1 MAAKA
6 ADGGKGNLFARWFQI
21 AIEFFS
27 EVKAEMVKVAWPTRE
42 ETVASTWVIL
52 AAVAVVAVWIFAADT
67 TSSQT
72 MAFLIRAF
80 N

>member
-6 ADGGKGNLFARWFQI
+6 AGNGRANFLSRWVGLG
-21 AIEFFS
+21 IEFFG
-27 EVKAEMVKVAWPTRE
+27 EVKAEMVKVAWPTRD

-52 AAVAVVAVWIFAADT
+52 AAVAVVAVWIFIADT